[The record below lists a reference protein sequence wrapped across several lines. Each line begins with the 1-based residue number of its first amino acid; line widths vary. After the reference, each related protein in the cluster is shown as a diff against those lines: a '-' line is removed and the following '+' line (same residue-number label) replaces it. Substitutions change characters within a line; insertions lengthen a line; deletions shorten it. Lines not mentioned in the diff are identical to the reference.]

1 MPIAPK
7 STEPKKIANSPEFKA
22 LQAKVDAA
30 KAILDEVVNAI
41 ANLDS
46 KAAPPVKPP
55 VNIAN
60 GNVEPAP
67 QQGSGS
73 MYNYQSPVPPEDQ
86 GIPDFDPKNY
96 PDPVTIRPGSRGRG
110 NYESIKYNDD
120 ATLSR
125 IVELTG
131 K

>member
-46 KAAPPVKPP
+46 KAAPP
-55 VNIAN
+55 A
-60 GNVEPAP
+60 GQAGQPAP

-86 GIPDFDPKNY
+86 GIPDFDPSVYDKMNY
-96 PDPVTIRPGSRGRG
+96 GSPTPRGRG

>member
-73 MYNYQSPVPPEDQ
+73 MYNYQGVPGLDVQ
-86 GIPDFDPKNY
+86 
-96 PDPVTIRPGSRGRG
+96 
-110 NYESIKYNDD
+110 ESIKYNE
-120 ATLSR
+120 LER
-125 IVELTG
+125 IVTLTG
-131 K
+131 R